1 MKTLSKFFAIVTV
14 VAAFAACED
23 VPMPYEINEPA
34 GGGKTLPYSTVAPK
48 AGWTMLGIDNLSNPW
63 SAGSDYTQA
72 TGYQKWDG
80 ASAKTNREVS
90 GVLVSPAF
98 NTAAKSG
105 KIKISIDYCI
115 AYAKNDASYKDHVIV
130 YVAKGADVKK
140 FDKAEWTALSWK
152 PTFESSDWT
161 LKTEEIQV
169 PDSFA
174 NQKDVRIAFWFYA
187 PESGSTTFEI
197 KNFIFEEGVAG
208 QSSDEQSTKEKPLS
222 VAQAQ
227 GAKGNQYV
235 KGYIVGYVDGQNYED
250 SCVFAVPTAAQTEIL
265 IADSPQETSC
275 NNCMPVQLPA
285 GALRTALELSAHP
298 DFFKKEV
305 TVYGSVET
313 YFKVP
318 GVKNTSWASING
330 STYGKDPDASE
341 EIKGEPKGDGTAAN
355 PYNTA
360 GILKFAQ
367 GGNYTNDKP
376 SETVYVKGIVSNV
389 ESFQEK
395 YGEINYFISDDGKAT
410 GDQFYVYGGLGLG
423 GQKFA
428 AQSDLAVGNEVVVA
442 GQVVV
447 YNGTVEFKY
456 GSKIVKL
463 NGKGEEGGDKEE
475 GDEPDPTPITGN
487 NLLENGGFELWSGNV
502 PTNWKSACTASS
514 ATLAQSSDAHSGSYA
529 VNVNGDASS
538 NKRLA
543 YKEITLP
550 AGKYTFSFY
559 AKATSANKAQVRPGY
574 VPLTDGK
581 VGNYAYGDYATL
593 STDWTLVSYSF
604 ELKES
609 TTLCLVVMNPKA
621 SSYSS
626 GEDVLVDDAQLVG
639 TGTAA
644 VKKQAIR
651 R

>member
-208 QSSDEQSTKEKPLS
+208 DNPDDPVGEKSTKEKPYS

-227 GAKGNQYV
+227 TGVGSQYV
-235 KGYIVGYVDGQNYED
+235 KGYIVGYVDGQNYKD
-250 SCVFAVPTAAQTEIL
+250 SCVFAVPSAAQTEIL
-265 IADSPQETSC
+265 LADSPDETSC
-275 NNCMPVQLPA
+275 DKCIPVQLPA
-285 GALRTALELSAHP
+285 GAIRTALELKANSGLY
-298 DFFKKEV
+298 KKEV
-305 TVYGSVET
+305 EVYGSLEK
-313 YFKVP
+313 YFGVP
-318 GVKNTSWASING
+318 GIKSTSWALVNGKAVGTDPDAPKPVVDDSTKEDPLTVAKAQIGTGNQYVKGYIVGYVEGQVYDSGAKFGVAASVETNLLLADNAGETDLTKCMPVQLPTGAIRDALKPTIASNIGKQVELYGSLEKYFGTAGIKSVTWALLDNKSI
-330 STYGKDPDASE
+330 GKDPTKEDVIA
-341 EIKGEPKGDGTAAN
+341 GEPKGTGTQTD
-355 PYNTA
+355 PYNIA
-360 GILKFAQ
+360 GVLKFIATLGADKNSSSEVYVSGTVTAVKEIDTGQ
-367 GGNYTNDKP
+367 YGNATFTLSDDAAGSNVFTVYRCYSFGNQHFTDSKAVKVGDKVVVKGLVVNYKGNTP
-376 SETVYVKGIVSNV
+376 ETVQN
-389 ESFQEK
+389 
-395 YGEINYFISDDGKAT
+395 KACL
-410 GDQFYVYGGLGLG
+410 Y
-423 GQKFA
+423 
-428 AQSDLAVGNEVVVA
+428 S
-442 GQVVV
+442 
-447 YNGTVEFKY
+447 
-456 GSKIVKL
+456 
-463 NGKGEEGGDKEE
+463 
-475 GDEPDPTPITGN
+475 
-487 NLLENGGFELWSGNV
+487 
-502 PTNWKSACTASS
+502 
-514 ATLAQSSDAHSGSYA
+514 
-529 VNVNGDASS
+529 VNG
-538 NKRLA
+538 
-543 YKEITLP
+543 
-550 AGKYTFSFY
+550 
-559 AKATSANKAQVRPGY
+559 ATN
-574 VPLTDGK
+574 
-581 VGNYAYGDYATL
+581 
-593 STDWTLVSYSF
+593 
-604 ELKES
+604 
-609 TTLCLVVMNPKA
+609 
-621 SSYSS
+621 
-626 GEDVLVDDAQLVG
+626 
-639 TGTAA
+639 
-644 VKKQAIR
+644 
-651 R
+651 